1 MSYPKRLA
9 RLAPKRGIL
18 RDLPDYDVPLD
29 YFTDG
34 MNVDFSE
41 GFAQSVLG
49 MRSVYGPLSAP
60 PLGLAYTRLGGIGHW
75 IYVSEDEQHVADG
88 SSHHDISNASLQ
100 PVARA
105 HFHQL
110 FLLNGLPIHN
120 NSFDPPMYWNG
131 NTGNPFDVLPDW
143 PVGTVARFMCAHR
156 NFIFALDLTTPSGA
170 RHNTVMWSDAA
181 EPGSVPD
188 TWTPGDDNLAGS
200 VDLADSDAPLICAET
215 MNDALMIYKRSA
227 VYSAHFVEDP
237 SVVFAF
243 RPVTTS
249 FGALSRRA
257 VASVP
262 GGHAV
267 VTDGDVVLFDGTTP
281 QSIVR
286 GRYRNAIFDSLDP
299 ENYEDLL
306 LFYHRA
312 KQQAWLL
319 VPELGGG
326 MRAFVYDLL
335 TKAWSEREVP
345 YVSAVAA
352 GVVDDGQASDIID
365 DADIIIDD
373 AVRVFDT
380 SALSLARESMVLAVP
395 NAQEPALLEVDGEP
409 SNLVRRVR
417 RGGLTFGDPA
427 RIKFVRRVHVQ
438 MRPGSDAVSL
448 RVGGRMNPG
457 DSVVWGNTVA
467 VNNSQVVN
475 VSVVGRYIDV
485 EVFSNGVSSWGFVG
499 AEIEAELRGYF

>member
-9 RLAPKRGIL
+9 RFAPKRGIL

-29 YFTDG
+29 YYTSG
-34 MNVDFSE
+34 MNVEFSE
-41 GFAQSVLG
+41 GFARSVLG
-49 MRSVYGPLSAP
+49 ARSVYEPLSAP
-60 PLGLAYTRLGGIGHW
+60 PLGLAYTRLGGVGHW

-88 SSHHDISNASLQ
+88 SLHHDISNAYLQ

-120 NSFDPPMYWNG
+120 NSFDPPMWWDG
-131 NTGNPFDVLPDW
+131 NTANPFEELPDW
-143 PVGTVARFMCAHR
+143 PAGTVARFMCAHR

-188 TWTPGDDNLAGS
+188 TWTPSDENLAGS
-200 VDLADSDAPLICAET
+200 VELADSDAPLICAT
-215 MNDALMIYKRSA
+215 PMNDALMVYKRGA

-243 RPVTTS
+243 RPVATN
-249 FGALSRRA
+249 FGALTRRA
-257 VASVP
+257 VANVP

-267 VTDGDVVLFDGTTP
+267 VTDGDVVLFDGTAP

-286 GRYRNAIFDSLDP
+286 GKYRNAIFDALDP

-319 VPELGGG
+319 VPTLGGG
-326 MRAFVYDLL
+326 MHAFVYDLL
-335 TKAWSEREVP
+335 TRAWSEREVP
-345 YVSAVAA
+345 YVSAAAA
-352 GVVDDGQASDIID
+352 GVVDDGQASDVIDDVTIVID
-365 DADIIIDD
+365 DAS
-373 AVRVFDT
+373 RVFDT
-380 SALSLARESMVLAVP
+380 SAMSLARESLVLAVP
-395 NAQEPALLEVDGEP
+395 DEYEPGMLEIDGDT
-409 SNLVRRVR
+409 SHLVRRVR

-427 RIKFVRRVHVQ
+427 RIKFVKRLHVQ
-438 MRPGSDAVSL
+438 MRPGSDIVLL
-448 RVGGRMNPG
+448 RVGGRMNPK
-457 DSVVWGNTVA
+457 DSVTWGSTVA
-467 VNNSQVVN
+467 VDGSQIVN
-475 VSVVGRYIDV
+475 VAVVGRYIDV
-485 EVFSNGVSSWGFVG
+485 EVFSEGFNSWGFVG